1 MSYPKNQELRY
12 SCCCCCVFFLSLSLP
27 LLSLSLCLFFRIIL
41 YEGCELSKSQE
52 QKNTSPLQLDAAAAF
67 LVFYSAPFSRA
78 TTTTPLSRLP
88 HRENTI
94 VSPTLKSLAL
104 HSVAHPALNRVCR
117 WPAEQ
122 RDSYVISHSRSCSSS
137 TRTLRRKM
145 TVLGLRHVGAPV
157 GALRAFL
164 LSRGEDLPLAWSP

>member
-1 MSYPKNQELRY
+1 MSYPKNQELTY
-12 SCCCCCVFFLSLSLP
+12 SCCCCVRFLSPSSFA
-27 LLSLSLCLFFRIIL
+27 SLSMKDANSRKFKSKKTPSLFDYTPRPRF
-41 YEGCELSKSQE
+41 
-52 QKNTSPLQLDAAAAF
+52 
-67 LVFYSAPFSRA
+67 FYIAPFSRA

-145 TVLGLRHVGAPV
+145 TVLGLRHVGAV
-157 GALRAFL
+157 LGFRLRAPWS
-164 LSRGEDLPLAWSP
+164 SRGGDLPPPLEEPPS

>member
-1 MSYPKNQELRY
+1 MSYPKNQELTY
-12 SCCCCCVFFLSLSLP
+12 SCCCIFFRFLSPSFFV
-27 LLSLSLCLFFRIIL
+27 SLSMKDANSRKLKSKKTPSLFDYTPRPRF
-41 YEGCELSKSQE
+41 
-52 QKNTSPLQLDAAAAF
+52 F
-67 LVFYSAPFSRA
+67 FYIAPFSRA

-88 HRENTI
+88 HRENTL

-137 TRTLRRKM
+137 TRILRRKM

-164 LSRGEDLPLAWSP
+164 SSRGEDLPLAWSP